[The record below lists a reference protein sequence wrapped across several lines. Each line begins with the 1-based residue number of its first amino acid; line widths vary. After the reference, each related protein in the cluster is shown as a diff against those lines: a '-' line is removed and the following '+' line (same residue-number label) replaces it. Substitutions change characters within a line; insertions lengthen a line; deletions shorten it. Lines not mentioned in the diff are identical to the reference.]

1 MLNSIEFKLK
11 LEDQFK
17 HGREKMASALANPKD
32 DKREKA
38 KLLADQQ
45 ESNHKIKLLK
55 QALKKY
61 NNLLCDEDEQDEGQ
75 SIIPTQPGPRASER
89 AEGRKRAPRRTTS
102 A

>member
-17 HGREKMASALANPKD
+17 QGREKMASALANPKD
-32 DKREKA
+32 DKREKT

-61 NNLLCDEDEQDEGQ
+61 NNLLCDEDEEDEGEY
-75 SIIPTQPGPRASER
+75 SSSFLSNRLIAR
-89 AEGRKRAPRRTTS
+89 GRTKESRTTN
-102 A
+102 